1 MTYELYKYTDPD
13 RDVITIS
20 DDYDT
25 LTPEDH
31 YTVTIDE
38 WNSGYVSQAYIPKEL
53 INLPA
58 KDVLEDARI
67 ITYTTNITGEE
78 VFTVVK
84 FDDKWYSTS
93 SGEQY
98 SDEDVRDIFSDPVC
112 NVKVISTVDF
122 DKD

>member
-1 MTYELYKYTDPD
+1 MIDVLYKYTDSD
-13 RDVITIS
+13 GDTVTIS
-20 DDYDT
+20 DAYDT
-25 LTPEDH
+25 LIPEDH
-31 YTVTIDE
+31 YMVTID
-38 WNSGYVSQAYIPKEL
+38 SRYSDYVTQSYIPKEL
-53 INLPA
+53 INIPA

-67 ITYTTNITGEE
+67 ISYTTNITGEE

-98 SDEDVRDIFSDPVC
+98 SEEDVRDIFSDPVC
-112 NVKVISTVDF
+112 SAKVVSTVDF